1 MCHFKIILTLKI
13 LFFSILLRS
22 VQQTSFVPLLLASEI
37 SYSSWILAFLAA
49 FVIGLSKAG
58 IKGIAIVNVTLM
70 ALAFEAKESTGLV
83 VPLLIFGDLFAVV
96 YYNRHT
102 RWSYI
107 VRFLPWMILGILIGV
122 FVGNDLDENT
132 FKICMAIIILTS
144 VFMMYWW
151 DRRKSAS
158 VPTHWAFAGSVG
170 IIAGITTMIG
180 NLGGAFS
187 NIFFLA
193 MRLPKNEFIGTAAW
207 LFLIINIFKLPFHI
221 FAWNTITTDSFIIS
235 LKLIPGIILGILIGI
250 RVVKL
255 IKENFYRKMILVL
268 TAIGAVLIFFR

>member
-1 MCHFKIILTLKI
+1 M
-13 LFFSILLRS
+13 
-22 VQQTSFVPLLLASEI
+22 PLLLASEI